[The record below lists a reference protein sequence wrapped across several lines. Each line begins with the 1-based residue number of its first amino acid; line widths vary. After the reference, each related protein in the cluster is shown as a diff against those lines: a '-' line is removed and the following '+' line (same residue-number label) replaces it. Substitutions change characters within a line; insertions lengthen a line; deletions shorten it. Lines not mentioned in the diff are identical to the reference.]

1 MDVIQVANLANDIT
15 KELLGK
21 ENLMNEDLSNAID
34 VGNEIF
40 SNVEYDRFV
49 KSLVDHIGRVRFLNR
64 KVEGGYASLQRDSW
78 EYGACA
84 QRVYPLTLADAVE
97 NESWEL
103 VDGASYDPNIFH
115 SPAVGSKFY
124 QKMTTLEC
132 DLSIAD
138 RQCRGSFSNG
148 QQLTDFVSM
157 LYSNIDNT
165 LTVKEEGLAQ
175 RCINN
180 LILNTVNAEFPSVSD
195 NDYSSSTGVKAINL
209 LKMYNTQYGLTG
221 TDALTASNC
230 MFVPAFIRYATF
242 VISRT
247 MKRLKKISTLFT
259 VSGIPNFTP
268 ASKQHLV
275 LLSDFASAAEIFLQ
289 SDVFNKNLVNLPAFE
304 DVPYW
309 QGTGTDYGDDDVAT
323 IKAEIIDGSSTK
335 QITLARVFGVAF
347 DHDAAGIT
355 TPEGGKRVTSNYNGK
370 AEFTNYFYKLDQR
383 YWNDFNCPAVVF
395 FAA

>member
-1 MDVIQVANLANDIT
+1 MEVIQVANLANDIT
-15 KELLGK
+15 KELLGI
-21 ENLMNEDLSNAID
+21 ENLMNEDLSNSVD
-34 VGNEIF
+34 VGREIF
-40 SNVEYDRFV
+40 SNVEYDKFV
-49 KSLVDHIGRVRFLNR
+49 KCLVDHIGKMRFLNR

-84 QRVYPLTLADAVE
+84 QRVYPTELADAVE
-97 NESWEL
+97 NDTWNL

-115 SPAVGSKFY
+115 SPAVAAKFY

-148 QQLTDFVSM
+148 GQLTEFLSM
-157 LYSNIDNT
+157 LYTNIDNT

-180 LILNTVNAEFPSVSD
+180 LILSTVNSDFPSVSD
-195 NDYSSSTGVKAINL
+195 DDYSSSNGVKAINL
-209 LKMYNTQYGLTG
+209 LKMYNTQYGLSG
-221 TDALTASNC
+221 SDALTAANC
-230 MFVPAFIRYATF
+230 MFVPQFIRYSTF

-247 MKRLKKISTLFT
+247 MKRLKKVSTLFNIG
-259 VSGIPNFTP
+259 GIPNFTP

-275 LLSDFASAAEIFLQ
+275 LLSDFASAAEVFMQ
-289 SDVFNKNLVNLPAFE
+289 SDTFNRNLVTLPAYE

-309 QGTGTDYGDDDVAT
+309 QGTGTAYADADVAT
-323 IKAEIIDGSSTK
+323 IKAEIVNGDSTK

-355 TPEGGKRVTSNYNGK
+355 TPEDGKRVTSNYNGK
-370 AEFTNYFYKLDQR
+370 AEFTNYFYKVDQR